1 MADRTFT
8 EGEAY
13 ALVAQ
18 AEERA
23 TAEATTSITTLTAE
37 KTELETKLDVAE
49 TAKTAAEDR
58 ATAAEKALEDFK
70 TEVESTKAAEAKRA
84 ERTAKV
90 TEVAPKLE
98 LTEDRANRI
107 VAMSDEGFTAY
118 IEDIRVAAGET
129 PIEVDPST
137 GVPRTSAALGG
148 SALPPKASGG
158 STEGKTILGGLYAG
172 RGLPA
177 TTSA

>member
-23 TAEATTSITTLTAE
+23 TAEANTSITTLTAE

-58 ATAAEKALEDFK
+58 ATAAEKALEDYK
-70 TEVESTKAAEAKRA
+70 TEVETTKAAEAKRA
-84 ERTAKV
+84 ERTAKI

-107 VAMSDEGFTAY
+107 VAMSDEGFDAY
-118 IEDIRVAAGET
+118 IEDIRVAAGEKVT
-129 PIEVDPST
+129 EVDPST

-148 SALPPKASGG
+148 SGLPAPTGG
-158 STEGKTILGGLYAG
+158 STAPANPLAGVFAG